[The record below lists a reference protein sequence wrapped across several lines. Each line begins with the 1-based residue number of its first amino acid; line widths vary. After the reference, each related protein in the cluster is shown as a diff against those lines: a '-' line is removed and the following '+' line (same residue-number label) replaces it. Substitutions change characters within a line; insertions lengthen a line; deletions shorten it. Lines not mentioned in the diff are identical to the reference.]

1 MCIMCILYVCI
12 MHNICICI
20 SIMCT
25 ICVCIRRTL
34 CFNFME
40 TRSYMLVMH
49 TEIVPRALVI
59 RVSETT
65 FSHPLLQPAGTL
77 GAVLVHGI

>member
-1 MCIMCILYVCI
+1 MCI
-12 MHNICICI
+12 
-20 SIMCT
+20 

-40 TRSYMLVMH
+40 TWSYMFAMH
-49 TEIVPRALVI
+49 AEIVPRALVI
-59 RVSETT
+59 SVSETT
-65 FSHPLLQPAGTL
+65 FSQPLLQPAGTH